1 MTLNII
7 KGGQSFAPKI
17 YLYGREGIGKT
28 TFVTTC
34 PSPLIID
41 FDGGA
46 GRYNVDSLKVT
57 STDELLS
64 VLTELRK
71 AEYRTIAI
79 DTLEALERL
88 IYAEICRKGK
98 TDSIEK
104 YGGGFGKG
112 YVTAGEVMGR
122 ILDALSALIPLRKM
136 PVVLG
141 QCEVKSLSDPEGEKS
156 MYIPRANK
164 HLANRVMEWAD
175 IVGFAT
181 REQSAATGSG
191 NRVMFTTPTTRAV
204 AKSRLTL
211 PERIDLSFTPIAKAL
226 KQPKDRPEGEGK
238 NKAASKTASTEAA
251 DTGEEGEH
259 GQEE

>member
-71 AEYRTIAI
+71 AEYRTVAI

-122 ILDALSALIPLRKM
+122 ILDALSALIPMRKM

-181 REQSAATGSG
+181 REQSAVTGNG
-191 NRVMFTTPTTRAV
+191 NRVMFYHT
-204 AKSRLTL
+204 
-211 PERIDLSFTPIAKAL
+211 D
-226 KQPKDRPEGEGK
+226 
-238 NKAASKTASTEAA
+238 
-251 DTGEEGEH
+251 DTGGSEKPIDSAGENRFVFH
-259 GQEE
+259 SDCQGIETTQRPTGGRGQKQSRKQDCKHRSR